1 MIIIKIGGGKNI
13 NVPAIIKDLARLS
26 KQFIIVHG
34 ANAVRD
40 KLAEDLGRPKK
51 VITSVSGY
59 QSVLSDETA
68 IDVFMMA
75 YAGLKNKRIVE
86 LCQQQ
91 GINAVGLTGLDGK
104 TVVGVRNNGIR
115 AKEGDKIKIVRDFSG
130 KPKSVNK
137 ALLQLLLDKGYV
149 PVLCPPILDKENNA
163 INTENDDI
171 INSLVE
177 AFHPEKV
184 ISLIEAPGFLENK
197 NDPSTLVPTISQEQL
212 AERETQVEGR
222 MKRKMLA
229 LRKLFENGTS
239 TVIISDGR
247 TDTPVSD
254 ALAGKGTV
262 IQ

>member
-1 MIIIKIGGGKNI
+1 MIIVKIGGGAGI
-13 NVPAIIKDLARLS
+13 NVKAIIADLAGLS
-26 KQFIIVHG
+26 EQFIIVHG

-40 KLAEDLGRPKK
+40 KLAKDLGTPKK

-59 QSVLSDETA
+59 QSVMSDETA
-68 IDVFMMA
+68 IDIFMMA

-86 LCQQQ
+86 LCQQN

-104 TVVGVRNNGIR
+104 AIVGARNKGIR
-115 AKEGDKIKIVRDFSG
+115 AKEGEKIKIVRDFSG

-137 ALLQLLLDKGYV
+137 ELLQLLLDKGYV
-149 PVLCPPILDKENNA
+149 PVLCPPILDEENNA
-163 INTENDDI
+163 INTENDNV
-171 INSLVE
+171 INRLVE
-177 AFHPEKV
+177 AFHPKKV

-197 NDPSTLVPTISQEQL
+197 DDPSTLVPTINQSQL
-212 AERETQVEGR
+212 AEREAQVEGR

-229 LRKLFENGTS
+229 LKKLFENGAS

-247 TDTPVSD
+247 TETPVSD